1 MGLFQLSFTV
11 LLCYHS
17 SCILRFR
24 VRPLHSVST
33 TPPTRVQTKT
43 LQILVRISSIHS
55 MHFYR
60 NSCVQLLTLV
70 LRSPL
75 QYKLSTVFYGS

>member
-24 VRPLHSVST
+24 VRPLYSVNT
-33 TPPTRVQTKT
+33 IPPTYAQTKI

-55 MHFYR
+55 MHFYP
-60 NSCVQLLTLV
+60 NPSMQPLTLV
-70 LRSPL
+70 FRSPL

>member
-24 VRPLHSVST
+24 VRPLFSVNT
-33 TPPTRVQTKT
+33 IPPTYVQTKI
-43 LQILVRISSIHS
+43 LQILVRTSSIHL

-60 NSCVQLLTLV
+60 NSSMQLLTLV
-70 LRSPL
+70 FRSPL